1 MKSRT
6 DNLDINSD
14 AETATP
20 SPVIVRLGSAQELT
34 GKQPRGH
41 KADGGA
47 AGGDYKDAS
56 ESPKE

>member
-1 MKSRT
+1 MAE
-6 DNLDINSD
+6 DNNSARGD
-14 AETATP
+14 TREIPAS
-20 SPVIVRLGSAQELT
+20 SPLIVELGSAAELT

-56 ESPKE
+56 ESPHE

>member
-1 MKSRT
+1 ME
-6 DNLDINSD
+6 NANSSVQD
-14 AETATP
+14 RMGASKP
-20 SPVIVRLGSAQELT
+20 VVIVRLGDARELT

-56 ESPKE
+56 ESPHE